1 MWYRNFFLS
10 VTFIGLAA
18 ALTALILL
26 SRESGNSWG
35 WLRSRQ
41 GLGMLC
47 VLAAGAGLA
56 VGAQLKLVIWYP
68 VMRSY
73 PHGFLVKPGSLGFLS
88 PRTTALL
95 VACLVL
101 LAIGGA
107 VRVLG
112 APSGAPSARYGHG
125 PFVAAVAVAL
135 IFVLAELSV
144 FQNQR
149 YEQAGFIERIPTR
162 RLVAIENK
170 ANRDPIPHF
179 HVYQNRYNFSPR
191 TVCFFE
197 HNVPIWNK
205 ALERYKA
212 KPEVN
217 YLEIG
222 LFEGQSFLWMLEN
235 VLTNPT
241 ARATGI
247 DPFSDPSCAFKSRTY
262 KEIFYSNLTASGS
275 ENKTRIIEGYSQT
288 ELRKLPL
295 ESFDIIYIDGSHI
308 SADVL
313 EDAILSWR
321 LLKDGGVLIFDDY
334 SLHTGM
340 DRAIDTFYDFFSERF
355 KPLHVD
361 WQVLLRKESG
371 ARADAPR
378 RNRARPDPG
387 LGP

>member
-1 MWYRNFFLS
+1 MWYLNYFLS

-18 ALTALILL
+18 VVTALILL
-26 SRESGNSWG
+26 RRESGNSWG

-41 GLGMLC
+41 GLGTLC
-47 VLAAGAGLA
+47 VLAAGACLA

-73 PHGFLVKPGSLGFLS
+73 PHGFLVRPGSLGFLS

-95 VACLVL
+95 VVCLVL

-107 VRVLG
+107 LRVLG
-112 APSGAPSARYGHG
+112 APSEAPRARHGHG

-149 YEQAGFIERIPTR
+149 YEQAGFIERIPSR
-162 RLVAIENK
+162 RLLAIENR
-170 ANRDPIPHF
+170 ANRYSSQRF
-179 HVYQNRYNFSPR
+179 HVYSNNYYFSSG
-191 TVCFFE
+191 TECYFE
-197 HNVPIWNK
+197 HNVPVWKK
-205 ALERYKA
+205 ALECYQG

-247 DPFSDPSCAFKSRTY
+247 DPFSDPRYASRSRTY
-262 KEIFYSNLTASGS
+262 KEIFYSNLHASGS
-275 ENKTRIIEGYSQT
+275 KDKARIIEGYSQT

-295 ESFDIIYIDGSHI
+295 ESFDIIYIDGSHE

-321 LLKDGGVLIFDDY
+321 LLKEGGVLIFDDY
-334 SLHTGM
+334 RLHAGM

-355 KPLHVD
+355 EPLHVD

-387 LGP
+387 LRP